1 MLQAFPAPLEEERKT
16 AQLADAW
23 AHSLPLRGGTGSI
36 RRLFAS
42 AFTPRGLVSVTDF
55 SLLERCAVV
64 DCPFGTHASGLM
76 KTIARRAAERGLDVI
91 ELADPLLPDRTAHV
105 LIPAHGVAFCTG
117 RRTGEAKGE
126 WIDSQQV
133 FDRVVQEQQEQSFDR
148 NAYELLCQRAVE
160 QLMQAKAL
168 HDDLESY
175 YVKHMDFLRWQQV
188 LEKLLNHIQ

>member
-1 MLQAFPAPLEEERKT
+1 M
-16 AQLADAW
+16 AQLSDAW
-23 AHSLPLRGGTGSI
+23 THSLPLRGGTGSI

-42 AFTPRGLVSVTDF
+42 AFTPRGLVTVTDF
-55 SLLERCAVV
+55 SLMERCATV
-64 DCPFGTHASGLM
+64 DCPFGAHASGLM
-76 KTIARRAAERGLDVI
+76 HTIARRAAGRGLDVI
-91 ELADPLLPDRTAHV
+91 ELADPLIPERTAHV

-117 RRTGEAKGE
+117 QRTRESKGE
-126 WIDSQQV
+126 WVDAQQL
-133 FDRVVQEQQEQSFDR
+133 FDREPLEDQEHGFDR

-188 LEKLLNHIQ
+188 LERILPVLG